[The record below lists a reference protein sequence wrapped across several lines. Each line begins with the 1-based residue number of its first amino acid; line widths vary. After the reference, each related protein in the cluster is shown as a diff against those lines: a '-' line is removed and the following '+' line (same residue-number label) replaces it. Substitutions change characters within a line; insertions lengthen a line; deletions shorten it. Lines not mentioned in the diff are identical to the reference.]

1 MKIWT
6 NKAVIDN
13 WIYNYYCMYV
23 FVSVCEEKEERIN
36 QSQSLA
42 AQEAIIMIKDN
53 TTTKKKVLLYDDVV
67 EYSLS

>member
-1 MKIWT
+1 
-6 NKAVIDN
+6 
-13 WIYNYYCMYV
+13 MYV